1 MMFRRSFPKVPGTR
15 SLVKAQVLKKVPAT
29 HGLPLGLPTTSGR
42 EQLNPTV
49 PPQSVFELFTKGS
62 VTVNQFPVE
71 AETIPATCQFP
82 ITWFKN
88 PEAFPAKAL
97 PLPNGRSQA

>member
-1 MMFRRSFPKVPGTR
+1 MIRPSLPNVPSTR
-15 SLVKAQVLKKVPAT
+15 SLAKAHVLKKFPAT
-29 HGLPLGLPTTSGR
+29 QGLPLGLPTTSGR
-42 EQLNPTV
+42 AQLYPTV

-88 PEAFPAKAL
+88 PEVFPAKAF
-97 PLPNGRSQA
+97 PVPNGRSQA